1 MRQGTVFTLRFWNRA
16 NENIRV
22 GGKYSHDFDTF
33 QDAWDAAEALLRAA
47 HKLGATE
54 MDINNDYYFILEG

>member
-1 MRQGTVFTLRFWNRA
+1 MRQVTVFTLRFWNRA

-47 HKLGATE
+47 HKLDATE
-54 MDINNDYYFILEG
+54 MDINNDYYFILKG